1 MNHVVCGGLTWSSK
15 CEPACY
21 MTFAHGEVMKAGG
34 WGWERPQNRAGI
46 TERLTTAK
54 QTADGEHGTPSASGA
69 AQGLLAMS
77 GTHGTWGT
85 EALV

>member
-1 MNHVVCGGLTWSSK
+1 
-15 CEPACY
+15 